1 MIIHDI
7 NTLQF
12 VNNIYLNGE
21 IEIEHG
27 LLKRKTPISSDGQVV
42 FETEKLNEISE
53 NETAESNSE
62 EEPEEEPASENQSAT
77 DTGNLEEYRQCFF
90 MNGETSS
97 DDDYLDMNES
107 YLDEKRES
115 IENDDFNSNDADL
128 FDF

>member
-1 MIIHDI
+1 M
-7 NTLQF
+7 
-12 VNNIYLNGE
+12 NGE

-53 NETAESNSE
+53 NETEESNSE
-62 EEPEEEPASENQSAT
+62 EEPEEEPMSETQSAT
-77 DTGNLEEYRQCFF
+77 DNENLEEYRQSFF

-97 DDDYLDMNES
+97 DDDYFDMNES
-107 YLDEKRES
+107 YPDGKRES
-115 IENDDFNSNDADL
+115 IENDELNSNDADL

>member
-1 MIIHDI
+1 MGPVQEVNKNENITSVSELPEKFDKFVE
-7 NTLQF
+7 F

-53 NETAESNSE
+53 NETEESNSE
-62 EEPEEEPASENQSAT
+62 EEPEEEPMSETQSAT
-77 DTGNLEEYRQCFF
+77 DNENLEEYRQSFF

-97 DDDYLDMNES
+97 DD
-107 YLDEKRES
+107 
-115 IENDDFNSNDADL
+115 
-128 FDF
+128 